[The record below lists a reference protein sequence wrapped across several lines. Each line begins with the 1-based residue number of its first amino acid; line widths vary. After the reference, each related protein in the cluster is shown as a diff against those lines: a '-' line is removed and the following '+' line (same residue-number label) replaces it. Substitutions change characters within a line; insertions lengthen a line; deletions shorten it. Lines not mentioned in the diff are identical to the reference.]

1 MAQSLY
7 NILREYQKE
16 AVNLFLE
23 KKKGIVVLPTGT
35 GKTYVAITAIKEL
48 LLRKEINDYIITV
61 PTLTLALQW
70 EKVMKQHGLK
80 AHAYL
85 SNKGGKY
92 LIASNIFAYPS
103 FEKLVKIRKNN
114 KQLFETKTILVID
127 EVHHAHKGTKLYNAV
142 TQFNAEYIL
151 GLSATLSSKEEY
163 PLPIIYKKTYADL
176 KKYIPKVELYE
187 VQLEPDYDF
196 MVVYRELTKT
206 ISNSLKKIKMP
217 NLSEAEK
224 RHYYNIYTRSI
235 GRRHTLV
242 ATYNKVITAT
252 TCITKYLQGKTLVF
266 TMRIESIKALKNEIE
281 KTGKIVIPILSA
293 EDLTKLY
300 STDWDV
306 IIAAKRLGE
315 GVDLP
320 EVDNIVLSS
329 YPSELRTL
337 IQEIGRGMRGSTEK
351 TLSIIAITV
360 KDTYTVNAIEKL
372 AEFLGTNI
380 MPIELY

>member
-1 MAQSLY
+1 MAQTLY
-7 NILREYQKE
+7 DILREYQKE
-16 AVNLFLE
+16 AVSTFLE

-48 LLRKEINDYIITV
+48 LLKREIDDYIITV
-61 PTLTLALQW
+61 PTLSLALQW
-70 EKVMKQHGLK
+70 EKVMKQQGLK

-85 SNKGGKY
+85 SNKGGKS
-92 LIASNIFAYPS
+92 LISSNIFAYPS
-103 FEKLVKIRKNN
+103 FEKLVKITKNT
-114 KQLFETKTILVID
+114 KRLFETKTMLVID

-151 GLSATLSSKEEY
+151 GLSATLSSKEQY
-163 PLPIIYKKTYADL
+163 PLPTIYKKTYADL

-187 VQLEPDYDF
+187 VQVEPDYDF

-206 ISNSLKKIKMP
+206 ISNSLKKIKMS

-224 RHYYNIYTRSI
+224 RRIYNLYTRSI
-235 GRRHTLV
+235 GRRHTLI
-242 ATYNKVITAT
+242 ATYNKVIRST
-252 TCITKYLQGKTLVF
+252 TEVVGFLQGKTLIF
-266 TMRIESIKALKNEIE
+266 TLRIESIKALKSEIE
-281 KTGKIVIPILSA
+281 KMGKIVIPILSA

-300 STDWDV
+300 NTNWDV

-320 EVDNIVLSS
+320 EVENIVLSS

-337 IQEIGRGMRGSTEK
+337 IQEIGRGMRGNVEK
-351 TLSIIAITV
+351 TLVIVAITV
-360 KDTYTVNAIEKL
+360 KDTYNVNAIEKL
-372 AEFLGTNI
+372 AEFLGTSI
-380 MPIELY
+380 IPI